1 MIRVQDLNHYFG
13 EGETRKQVLF
23 HNCLEIQRGEII
35 IMTGPSGSGKTTL
48 LTLIGTLRRVQEGS
62 LQLLGKE
69 LNGIA
74 RHEMT
79 ELRKQIGFIF
89 QAHNLFES
97 LTAFQNVNMAAELVG
112 TDRALAQERIE
123 KLLTRL
129 ELGHRIHYKPQ
140 SLSGGQRQRVAV
152 ARGLVHRPQ
161 LVLADEPTAALD
173 KQTGREVVTLFQEMA
188 KEQDCTIIMV
198 THDNRILDVAD
209 RIVNMVDGCIH
220 SNVLVKESAAICEFL
235 RGCPSF
241 ADLTPSA
248 LSEIADKMQAVLYSA
263 GSVIIKQGD
272 VGREFFLIR
281 KGSVDVM
288 QSHGKTERIVAT
300 LKEGDF
306 FGEVALLED
315 RPRNATVVAKERD
328 AVLHARQGRVSQRR
342 QPQPH
347 VRRRAAQ
354 GPVRQTVVPTGDTVV
369 SVRRWRPRLTAG
381 PTGREPCEFG
391 RQLVTTPR
399 RPRRVP
405 STNAR
410 TPLASPFNR
419 RPNGPRALRV
429 RPAARHNSTP
439 SQTRTE
445 YQRPHAVGVPV

>member
-1 MIRVQDLNHYFG
+1 MISPDNNSSDSASPSISSATSASVLARVTSDNCVIRVQDLNHYFG

-23 HNCLEIQRGEII
+23 RNCLEIQRGEII

-69 LNGIA
+69 LHGIA

-112 TDRALAQERIE
+112 TDRSLAQERIE

-188 KEQDCTIIMV
+188 KEHGCTIIMV

-281 KGSVDVM
+281 KGSVDVT
-288 QSHGKTERIVAT
+288 QTHGKTERVVAT
-300 LKEGDF
+300 LKAGDF

-315 RPRNATVVAKERD
+315 RPRNATVVAKDETLCYTLAKDEFRSVVSRSHTFEEELRK
-328 AVLHARQGRVSQRR
+328 VLFARQ
-342 QPQPH
+342 
-347 VRRRAAQ
+347 
-354 GPVRQTVVPTGDTVV
+354 
-369 SVRRWRPRLTAG
+369 
-381 PTGREPCEFG
+381 
-391 RQLVTTPR
+391 
-399 RPRRVP
+399 
-405 STNAR
+405 
-410 TPLASPFNR
+410 
-419 RPNGPRALRV
+419 
-429 RPAARHNSTP
+429 
-439 SQTRTE
+439 
-445 YQRPHAVGVPV
+445 